1 MEYLKCFI
9 KLPLEGQP
17 KKKKKNIPTPNPN
30 RNVDGIRGSSGSP
43 RTTGWWEFNWRME
56 MGWRQSA
63 LQPISQIC
71 DARAPPATR
80 LISSPWNVAER
91 SFPLHPKV
99 LPTAEAAASV
109 SWKSFQQG
117 RTQLRKLFFFSS
129 FKTTGLVEGGA
140 LPGGHTTT
148 HGTCWRVM
156 LYTPETLTPT
166 AQVQNCS
173 QGDQSHG

>member
-9 KLPLEGQP
+9 KLPLEGWP
-17 KKKKKNIPTPNPN
+17 KKKKKKFPTPNPN
-30 RNVDGIRGSSGSP
+30 RNVDGIGGSSGSP

-91 SFPLHPKV
+91 SLPLHPKV
-99 LPTAEAAASV
+99 LPTAGAAASV
-109 SWKSFQQG
+109 SWKSSQQG

-129 FKTTGLVEGGA
+129 FKTTGLVEGA
-140 LPGGHTTT
+140 RSQEDVPRHMVPAGG
-148 HGTCWRVM
+148 
-156 LYTPETLTPT
+156 
-166 AQVQNCS
+166 
-173 QGDQSHG
+173 